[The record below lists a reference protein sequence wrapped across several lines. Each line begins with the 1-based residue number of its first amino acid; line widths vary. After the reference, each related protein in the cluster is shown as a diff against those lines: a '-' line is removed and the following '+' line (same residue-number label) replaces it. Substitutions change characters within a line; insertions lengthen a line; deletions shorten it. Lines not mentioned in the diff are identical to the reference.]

1 MSFKSLLE
9 GDLKTFI
16 NPDEFAD
23 TYTINGVQVD
33 AVVDNSVANSFEKAQ
48 IQGLFKATSVVYLR
62 QGELDP
68 LPAIGSDVVM
78 NGLHYTCRDVQFEQ
92 GVDILT
98 LEAYEQ

>member
-9 GDLKTFI
+9 SDLRTFI
-16 NPDEFAD
+16 NPCEFAD

-48 IQGLFKATSVVYLR
+48 IQGLFKATAVVFIR
-62 QGELDP
+62 QGDLDP
-68 LPAIGSDVVM
+68 LPAVGSDVVM
-78 NGLHYTCRDVQFEQ
+78 NGLHYICRDVQFEQ